1 MDQQAA
7 YQRLIAPIE
16 TRMMRSIWRIVRH
29 PDDAQDA
36 MQEALATIWRR
47 WARLESHPHPEA
59 LVLRICANAACD
71 VLRRRRREGRLVD
84 PAAASDDV
92 PDAGPSALDTAAG
105 AQAQARIRHAIAMLP
120 RNQATAIVLH
130 AIEDVS
136 YEDVAAAMGCRAVT
150 VRTHVARARARL
162 RVLLADLLPG
172 EREGKA
178 SHVGA

>member
-1 MDQQAA
+1 MDHQAA

-36 MQEALATIWRR
+36 MQEALVTIWRR
-47 WARLESHPHPEA
+47 WERLESHPHPEA
-59 LVLRICANAACD
+59 LVLRICVNAACD
-71 VLRRRRREGRLVD
+71 TLRRKRRQGRLVD
-84 PAAASDDV
+84 PDAVTDDV
-92 PDAGPSALDTAAG
+92 ADAGPSALDAAAG
-105 AQAQARIRHAIAMLP
+105 AQAHARIHEAIATLP

-130 AIEDVS
+130 AIEDIS
-136 YEDVAAAMGCRAVT
+136 YEDVAAAMGCREVT

-162 RVLLADLLPG
+162 RVLLADLLPAT
-172 EREGKA
+172 REGKA